1 MEVGNQGLR
10 REIKGTNAKE
20 GKKVKGRNEGCRM
33 CSGATQN
40 IEGENK
46 KVRERKDDGDK

>member
-1 MEVGNQGLR
+1 MHEVVNNMWRWEIKEGLR
-10 REIKGTNAKE
+10 GKIKGTKAKE
-20 GKKVKGRNEGCRM
+20 GKKVKERNKGCRM

-46 KVRERKDDGDK
+46 K